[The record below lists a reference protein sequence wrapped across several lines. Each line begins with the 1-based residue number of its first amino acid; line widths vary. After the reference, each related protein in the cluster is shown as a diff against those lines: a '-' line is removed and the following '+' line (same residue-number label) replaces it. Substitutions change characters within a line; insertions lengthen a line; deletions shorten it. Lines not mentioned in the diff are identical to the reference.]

1 MPDALIGHTGFVGGN
16 LAAQHPFTTWFN
28 SKNIEAI
35 RGQRFDLLVVS
46 GMPAA
51 KWIANRDPAGDLAT
65 LDRLW
70 GCAAQCRADTVVI
83 VSTVDVYPAP
93 RGVDE
98 DTPIAPIDQQP
109 YGRHRLMLERRAAE
123 HFPRVL
129 SVRLPGLYGPGLKK
143 NAVYDLLHDNETHK
157 IPADGVFQFYGL
169 GRLWKDIQTAL
180 AAGLTLVNL
189 ATEPVSVREVA
200 REAFGMEFT
209 NDPGGPAPRYDMR
222 TKHGAAFGGC
232 DGYLESREQVLSG
245 LRAFVAAEQTQ
256 LPARV
261 AA

>member
-16 LAAQHPFTTWFN
+16 LAAQHPFHTWFN

-35 RGQRFDLLVVS
+35 RGHRFELLVVS

-51 KWIANRDPAGDLAT
+51 KWIANRDPDGDRAV

-70 GCAAQCRADTVVI
+70 GCLRTVHADTVV
-83 VSTVDVYPAP
+83 VMSTVDVYPTP
-93 RGVDE
+93 IDVDE
-98 DTPIAPIDQQP
+98 DTPINVAAQQT
-109 YGRHRLMLERRAAE
+109 YGKNRLALERLAAA

-129 SVRLPGLYGPGLKK
+129 SVRLPGLFGPGLKK

-157 IPADGVFQFYGL
+157 IPANGVFQFYNL
-169 GRLWKDIQTAL
+169 ARLWKDVQTAL
-180 AAGLTLVNL
+180 EAGLSLVNF

-200 REAFGMEFT
+200 REAFGLDFA
-209 NDPGGPAPRYDMR
+209 NDPGVKPARYDMKSR
-222 TKHGAAFGGC
+222 HAAVFGGRG
-232 DGYLESREQVLSG
+232 GYLYSREQVLG
-245 LRAFVAAEQTQ
+245 ELKAFVAAEKDK
-256 LPARV
+256 LKV